1 MGLLYYNLFMMFKKY
16 LCNTYVTMRGFF
28 RRLNPNILKG
38 TGVLFLAGIIVCV
51 CLLPVPQK
59 AASSSNYLDEESM
72 DSRDAGAMVVMEL
85 GANGSEVVKLQKR
98 LNELGYYTDHATGVY
113 DGKTA
118 NAVSE
123 FQQQN
128 ELNDTGKADYTT
140 LDMIYNQE
148 NTARTAQADNS
159 YQYLDKG
166 EEVAL
171 IQRGLAV
178 AGYFDLECD
187 GVYGL
192 ATRSA
197 VMSFQ
202 TDNGLLSNGKASGET
217 FELLSEIAQPVGVSA
232 YTEVT
237 AESSEADIM
246 AVQQALADLGYMSAE
261 NLTGYYGSITQNA
274 LTSFQKQLGLSQTGE
289 ADEQTVQMLNYIVE
303 YRGISGSAQ
312 PKYATL
318 NPGDTSEQVNQ
329 LQEALKKLGYFSGST
344 TDYFGEKTEEAL
356 RDFQSY
362 VGLSDTGIAN
372 SRTQDKL
379 YTLAAKM
386 PSTLKS
392 YKLLE
397 QEDESVAVRRLQS
410 GLKELGYFSGNVTS
424 YFGSKT
430 YESVRKFQRANGL
443 TVTGKADIATQRLL
457 FSLAPDAEN
466 IEVIEKLNWFNDAK
480 NLFKNGATATII
492 DVTTGTSFTV
502 KRTGGYNHA
511 DVEPIS
517 ASDTAAMKKMLGGSW
532 SWNRRPIIVVYNG
545 RYLAASMNGM
555 PHSFD
560 KVSGNNFSGHFCIH
574 FAGSRTH
581 GTNRV
586 DEAHQAAVE
595 KAYANGYKVL
605 E

>member
-1 MGLLYYNLFMMFKKY
+1 MMIKKY
-16 LCNTYVTMRGFF
+16 LCNIYVTIRNFF
-28 RRLNPNILKG
+28 RRLNPNLLKG
-38 TGVLFLAGIIVCV
+38 TGVLFLAGVIICV

-59 AASSSNYLDEESM
+59 AASSLNYLDEESM
-72 DSRDAGAMVVMEL
+72 DSLDAGAMVVMEI

-98 LNELGYYTDHATGVY
+98 LNQLGYYTEHASGVY
-113 DGKTA
+113 DVKTA
-118 NAVSE
+118 SAVNE
-123 FQQQN
+123 FQRQN
-128 ELNDTGKADYTT
+128 ELNATGKADYTT

-148 NTARTAQADNS
+148 NTARTSQLEQS
-159 YQYLDKG
+159 YEYGDRG

-178 AGYFDLECD
+178 AGYFKLECD
-187 GVYGL
+187 GMFGL
-192 ATRSA
+192 ATKSA

-202 TDNGLLSNGKASGET
+202 SDNGLLSNGRASGET
-217 FELLSEIAQPVGVSA
+217 FELLSEIAQPAGINSYA
-232 YTEVT
+232 AVT
-237 AESSEADIM
+237 AQSSEKEIM

-261 NLTGYYGSITQNA
+261 NLTGYLGSITQNA
-274 LTSFQKQLGLSQTGE
+274 LESFQKQYGLTQTGE
-289 ADEQTVQMLNYIVE
+289 ADQDTVQLLNYIVE
-303 YRGISGSAQ
+303 YRGIGGSAQ

-318 NPGDTSEQVNQ
+318 NPGDSGEAVQDM
-329 LQEALKKLGYFSGST
+329 QEALKKLGYFSGTT
-344 TDYFGEKTEEAL
+344 TDYFGDKTEEAL
-356 RDFQSY
+356 RNFQAY

-379 YTLAAKM
+379 FTLASKM

-397 QEDESVAVRRLQS
+397 QEDESVAVRRLQT
-410 GLKELGYFSGNVTS
+410 GLKTLGYFSGNVTS

-430 YESVRKFQRANGL
+430 YDSVRKFQRAKGL

-457 FSLAPDAEN
+457 FSLAPEAED
-466 IEVIEKLNWFNDAK
+466 IEVIEKLKWFNDAK
-480 NLFKNGATATII
+480 NLFKIGTTAKII
-492 DVTTGTSFTV
+492 DVNTGYSFTV
-502 KRTGGYNHA
+502 KRTGGYYHA
-511 DVEPIS
+511 DVEPVS
-517 ASDTAAMKKMLGGSW
+517 ASDTAVMKKMLGGNW

-560 KVSGNNFSGHFCIH
+560 KISGNNFSGHFCVH
-574 FAGSRTH
+574 FAGSKTH
-581 GTNRV
+581 GSNRV

-605 E
+605 D

>member
-1 MGLLYYNLFMMFKKY
+1 M
-16 LCNTYVTMRGFF
+16 
-28 RRLNPNILKG
+28 LKG

-51 CLLPVPQK
+51 CMLPVPQK

-85 GANGSEVVKLQKR
+85 GANGSEVVKLQRR
-98 LNELGYYTDHATGVY
+98 LNQLGYYTDHATGVY

-118 NAVSE
+118 SAVGE
-123 FQQQN
+123 FQRQN
-128 ELNDTGKADYTT
+128 ELNETGKADYST

-148 NTARTAQADNS
+148 NTAKVPGTDKS
-159 YQYLDKG
+159 YQYGDSG

-171 IQRGLAV
+171 IQKGLAV
-178 AGYFDLECD
+178 AGYFKLDCD
-187 GVYGL
+187 GMYGL

-197 VMSFQ
+197 VMNFQ
-202 TDNGLLSNGKASGET
+202 ADNGLLANGKASGET
-217 FELLSEIAQPVGVSA
+217 FELLSEIAQPAGTSEYAAVN
-232 YTEVT
+232 EQ
-237 AESSEADIM
+237 SSEEEIT
-246 AVQQALADLGYMSAE
+246 AVQQALADLGYMSAD
-261 NLTGYYGSITQNA
+261 NLTGYFGSITQSA
-274 LTSFQKQLGLSQTGE
+274 LERFQEQFGISATGE
-289 ADEQTVQMLNYIVE
+289 ADAQTVQLLNYIVD
-303 YRGISGSAQ
+303 YRGIGGSAQ

-318 NPGDTSEQVNQ
+318 NPGDSGQAVNG

-344 TDYFGEKTEEAL
+344 TEFFGDKTEEAL
-356 RDFQSY
+356 RSFQDY
-362 VGLSDTGIAN
+362 VGLADTGIAN

-379 YTLAAKM
+379 YTLASKM
-386 PSTLKS
+386 PSTLKN
-392 YKLLE
+392 YKPLE
-397 QEDESVAVRRLQS
+397 QEDESVAVRRLQT

-430 YESVRKFQRANGL
+430 YDSVRKFQRAKGL

-457 FSLAPDAEN
+457 FSLAPDAED
-466 IEVIEKLNWFNDAK
+466 IEVIEKINWFNEAK
-480 NLFKNGATATII
+480 NLFKIGTTAKII
-492 DVTTGTSFTV
+492 DVTTGRSFTV

-517 ASDTAAMKKMLGGSW
+517 ASDTATMKKMLGSW

-586 DEAHQAAVE
+586 DEAHQAAVA